1 MTPRPPSSTDVPA
14 LKAAVLEQRPFYI
27 QAAWISLLNGLLLL
41 APQWFMFEVYGR
53 VLNSRNVNTLVMLL
67 LMVVGVYV
75 VLELLDLV
83 RSRVLHRAGERF
95 DRGMRQRLFDLAF
108 EANLRRQPGGTTQTF
123 NDLRTVK
130 EFISS
135 PAIGAVMDIPAA
147 LICLV
152 LLAII
157 SPWLGVIALVGLAL
171 QVVLAF
177 MTERRT
183 MPTLSQ
189 AMGASIQAQ
198 NYASNSLRNSQV
210 LESMGM
216 LKNIQARW
224 TAMQRQ
230 FLLRQ
235 GEASDY
241 GGINAAAAKLI
252 QGMQGSLLLG
262 FSAWLLLHNELLGG
276 GGMVIVASILGGRVL
291 QPVSQLVAQWRA
303 VAGARDAAK
312 RLEILLERIPP
323 GQPGMP
329 LPRPQG
335 TLSVE
340 AVVAAPPGTP
350 VPVLTGI
357 NFALRPA
364 EALMVIGPS
373 AAGKT
378 TLARLLVGVWPAASG
393 KVRLDGVD
401 VFAWNK
407 AELGPHVG
415 YLPQTIELFEGTV
428 AENIARFG
436 PVDSEL
442 VRQAA
447 QRTGILDFIEAL
459 PAGFD
464 TRIGEDGAFLSGGQ
478 RQRVGLARAI
488 YGNPRFVV
496 LDEPNAN
503 LDEEGEQ
510 ALIRL
515 VADLKASGCTS
526 VLITHRA
533 SLLGVADK
541 ILVLNAGQVAKFGPR
556 DEVLAAFQKARDE
569 AIAQAKA
576 AAAAGSPK
584 LTVNPTGR
592 PA

>member
-152 LLAII
+152 LLAVI

-303 VAGARDAAK
+303 VAGTRDAAK

-323 GQPGMP
+323 AQPGMP

-335 TLSVE
+335 ALSVE

-350 VPVLTGI
+350 VPVLTGV

-478 RQRVGLARAI
+478 RQRVGLARAV

-541 ILVLNAGQVAKFGPR
+541 ILVLNNGQVAKFGPR

>member
-1 MTPRPPSSTDVPA
+1 MTPRPPLSTDTPA

-27 QAAWISLLNGLLLL
+27 QAAWISLVNGLLLL

-75 VLELLDLV
+75 VLEMLDLV

-135 PAIGAVMDIPAA
+135 PAVGAVMDIPAA

-152 LLAII
+152 LLAVI

-198 NYASNSLRNSQV
+198 NYASNSLRNAQV

-303 VAGARDAAK
+303 VAGTRDAAK

-323 GQPGMP
+323 TPPGMP

-335 TLSVE
+335 ALSVE

-401 VFAWNK
+401 VFSWNK

-436 PVDSEL
+436 SVDMEL

-447 QRTGILDFIEAL
+447 ERTGILGFIEAL
-459 PAGFD
+459 PNGFD

-488 YGNPRFVV
+488 YGSPRFVV

-556 DEVLAAFQKARDE
+556 DEVLAAFQKARED

-576 AAAAGSPK
+576 AVAAGSPK

>member
-447 QRTGILDFIEAL
+447 QRTSILDFIETL
-459 PAGFD
+459 PASFD
-464 TRIGEDGAFLSGGQ
+464 TRIDEDDAFLSGGQ